1 MNSRTILQRIFGS
14 LLAVASLYMAGCT
27 KEELAGSG
35 DAVDGNGFRISM
47 VTESM
52 SHEEVVTRASDPKTE
67 AEREI
72 RELHVFLFGAD
83 GKYLEAKHDGETH
96 PFQGY
101 QSVKGTSTLRIDN
114 EGFAD
119 NGQASRATVY
129 VVANVEPGTFG
140 NLTPEGFPEKIP
152 DRAAFEAFYYE
163 PIAYGTLVELPASGM
178 PMVGKSDATVDLT
191 QLSGE
196 VVIEMKALMARIDFS
211 FEVNSDIGE
220 VGVLPS
226 LNLTNYKVSNMA
238 VAVPFVT
245 PDGESDL
252 DRDGDGSAEKITE
265 MGGMLDPT
273 TGSIIYNKGGKATLS
288 FYVFENLRNPGY
300 NGYPDPYPDYPEG
313 IDPDA
318 KQCYKPMLA
327 VKGNG
332 DTIPATRLVVNGI
345 YTDADGQSYNATCTI
360 YLGSDPEDDF
370 NVKRNHQ
377 YRNRVVIA
385 GIHRT
390 NDHPNGGVTFDAR
403 INVETTNSYYIS
415 LLRHKMDAHFN
426 VAPLD
431 VYLFDKTKRPT
442 MKIEVKNPVE
452 NDWIRIERV
461 PASVMENG
469 VAADYQ
475 NSNPGQAFA
484 AGTGIRKYFTRDLL
498 TDPAQLANNTEFDGL
513 ATRDR
518 VYIYVDENI
527 STKSRTAELV
537 LTYKEYGVPV
547 GAPRT
552 ITLEQ
557 HGLLKVSVP
566 NDNGRHSYYV
576 YAEAYE
582 EYLNYYD
589 PLLSWQSD
597 QVYDGLPWG
606 LVGIEVNTGGLFSGT
621 FLPVNDA
628 IRGYDEGQK
637 HTIAILMKQ
646 GIYGQESRTGNP
658 TTPQRLMVMDEKPA
672 SAAEYCYR
680 KNKTDADGTIHYDRM
695 NWFLPTIR
703 EQESVMKAY
712 YASTPD
718 FQNFFYWSSNVAD
731 GSTLGTFTREATS
744 YARATKAKL
753 ENGVIKH
760 IESGHDQYYDEN
772 LGSASTGGKANRN
785 TVLRIRAIYRPTGDV
800 EIN

>member
-1 MNSRTILQRIFGS
+1 MNSRTILQHIFGP
-14 LLAVASLYMAGCT
+14 LLAVASLCMTGCT
-27 KEELAGSG
+27 KEEFAGPG
-35 DAVDGNGFRISM
+35 NAADGNGFRISV

-52 SHEEVVTRASDPKTE
+52 SHEEVVTRVSDPKTE

-72 RELHVFLFGAD
+72 KELHVFLFGED
-83 GKYLEAKHDGETH
+83 GKYLQAKRDGETH

-114 EGFAD
+114 EGFAED
-119 NGQASRATVY
+119 AQASHATVY

-140 NLTPEGFPEKIP
+140 SLTSGGFPEKIP

-163 PIAYGTLVELPASGM
+163 PTAYETLRGLPASGM
-178 PMVGKSDATVDLT
+178 PMAGKSNGTVDLT

-196 VVIEMKALMARIDFS
+196 VVIELKALMARIDFS
-211 FEVNSDIGE
+211 FEINSDLGE
-220 VGVLPS
+220 GGVLPS
-226 LNLTNYKVSNMA
+226 LNLTDYKVSNMA
-238 VAVPFVT
+238 AAVPFVA
-245 PDGESDL
+245 PDGESNL

-273 TGSIIYNKGGKATLS
+273 AGSIIYNKGDKATLS

-300 NGYPDPYPDYPEG
+300 NSYPAPYPDYPED
-313 IDPDA
+313 IAPDA

-327 VKGNG
+327 VKENG

-390 NDHPNGGVTFDAR
+390 DNHPNEDVTFDAR
-403 INVETTNSYYIS
+403 INVETTNPYYIS

-431 VYLFDKTKRPT
+431 VYLFDRAVRPS
-442 MKIEVKNPVE
+442 MKIEVKDPE
-452 NDWIRIERV
+452 ANDWIRIEKV
-461 PASVMENG
+461 PASVMMSG
-469 VAADYQ
+469 VAEAYQ
-475 NSNPGQAFA
+475 NSNPGQEFA
-484 AGTGIRKYFTRDLL
+484 AGTGIRKYFTQDLL
-498 TDPAQLANNTEFDGL
+498 TDPGQLKNSTECDDLG
-513 ATRDR
+513 TRDR

-537 LTYKEYGVPV
+537 LTYKEGGTPV
-547 GAPRT
+547 GSPHT

-557 HGLLKVSVP
+557 RGLLKVSILDD
-566 NDNGRHSYYV
+566 NDRHSYYV
-576 YAEAYE
+576 YAEADE

-589 PLLSWQSD
+589 PLSSWQSD

-606 LVGIEVNTGGLFSGT
+606 LDAIEVNTGNALSGT
-621 FLPVNDA
+621 FLTVYDA
-628 IRGYDEGQK
+628 IRGYYDGRK

-646 GIYGQESRTGNP
+646 GIYGQDQDGRP
-658 TTPQRLMVMDEKPA
+658 TVPQRPMVMDQKPA

-680 KNKTDADGTIHYDRM
+680 KNKTEADGTIPYDRM

-703 EQESVMKAY
+703 EQERVVKTY
-712 YASTPD
+712 YASVPD

-731 GSTLGTFTREATS
+731 GSIFGTFTREAAN

-753 ENGVIKH
+753 EDGSIKH
-760 IESGHDQYYDEN
+760 VESGHNQYYDEN
-772 LGSASTGGKANRN
+772 LGPASTGGKALRN
-785 TVLRIRAIYRPTGDV
+785 TELRIRAIYRPTGDV